1 MGQQGL
7 FVGLVTVDLVYL
19 TETGLPLPNQKLVAT
34 DTTISTGGPAT
45 NAAVTFSR
53 LGGIAQLLGVVGAHP
68 IRQWVEMDLAE
79 QGVTLID
86 LEPDRSEPPP
96 ISSIMVT
103 QGTGERAIV
112 SLNALKAQ
120 ASPEQIPPQLL
131 QGIKIVLVDGHQ
143 MAVSTAIAQQAKAM
157 GIPVVLD
164 GGSWKPGLEKVLPFV
179 DYALCS
185 QDFYPP
191 GCQTTA
197 QVLDYLVGQGIPQ
210 IAITQ
215 GDRPI
220 QYLSADKSGEV
231 QVPQVQIVD
240 TAGAGDIFHG
250 AFCHWILAQPFE
262 QALAAAAQIASFS
275 CQFLGTRSWLADRL
289 KRVF

>member
-19 TETGLPLPNQKLVAT
+19 TEAGPPRPNQKLVAT

-45 NAAVTFSR
+45 NAAVTFSH
-53 LGGIAQLLGVVGAHP
+53 LGGAAQLLGVVGAHP
-68 IRQWVEMDLAE
+68 IRHWIQAELDQYQVKLVDL
-79 QGVTLID
+79 D
-86 LEPDRSEPPP
+86 PDRTQPPP

-120 ASPEQIPPQLL
+120 ASPEQIPADLL
-131 QGIKIVLVDGHQ
+131 QGVKIVLVDGHQ
-143 MAVSTAIAQQAKAM
+143 MAVSAAIASQAKAA

-164 GGSWKPGLEKVLPFV
+164 GGSWKPGLETVLPFV

-197 QVLDYLVGQGIPQ
+197 EVLDYLVELGIPHL
-210 IAITQ
+210 AITQ
-215 GDRPI
+215 GERPI
-220 QYLSADKSGEV
+220 QYLNAGQLGAV
-231 QVPQVQIVD
+231 QVPQVPVVD

-250 AFCHWILAQPFE
+250 AFCHGILTQPFE
-262 QALAAAAQIASFS
+262 KALTAAAQVASFS
-275 CQFLGTRSWLADRL
+275 CQFLGTRSWLTDEL
-289 KRVF
+289 KQVF